1 MELSQEEIKEVKDLL
16 QSLRKIDPVPKKI
29 TRGIRTYQRIPT
41 EKALQSFRVLAAFIC
56 QKHNITWWDLI
67 SKNRKQEFVRAR
79 VDFSHVAFNK
89 IIENKEM
96 IGRFLGRNGVSPHSS
111 ISHLLYKTPSYITD
125 QIEGLFEKKDDA

>member
-16 QSLRKIDPVPKKI
+16 QSLRKIDPVPKK
-29 TRGIRTYQRIPT
+29 TTRTYQRIPT

-56 QKHNITWWDLI
+56 QKHNITWGDLI
-67 SKNRKQEFVRAR
+67 SKNKKQEFVRAR

-89 IIENKEM
+89 IIKNKKM

>member
-16 QSLRKIDPVPKKI
+16 QSLRKIDPVPKII
-29 TRGIRTYQRIPT
+29 TRTYQRIPT

-89 IIENKEM
+89 IIKNKEM

>member
-29 TRGIRTYQRIPT
+29 TRTYQRIPT

-56 QKHNITWWDLI
+56 QKHNITWGDLI

-89 IIENKEM
+89 IIKNKEM

-111 ISHLLYKTPSYITD
+111 ISHLLYKTPSYIID